1 MAAKKNQKISNKNFQ
16 TKIGRKIRDAEVS
29 KTPYMLIIGEKEVE
43 QNLLSVRR
51 HGQGDKGQLNMEE
64 FKKLLKNE
72 ISQ

>member
-1 MAAKKNQKISNKNFQ
+1 MDIRASLD
-16 TKIGRKIRDAEVS
+16 TRPEKIGRKIRDAEVS